1 MDKACWKSHHK
12 SQDTRGNVCPV
23 HPPRPAS
30 KSMFR
35 PFIPMLYLLH
45 TELEMPF
52 SQLQKHKSFMHDWK
66 KWWRESVMT
75 ILTSLGI
82 IACSLGH

>member
-1 MDKACWKSHHK
+1 M
-12 SQDTRGNVCPV
+12 RVCLPGAHPV
-23 HPPRPAS
+23 RLVRPTS

-35 PFIPMLYLLH
+35 PSIPMLYLRH
-45 TELEMPF
+45 TELGVPL

-66 KWWRESVMT
+66 KWWQGSVMT

-82 IACSLGH
+82 IACSLDH